1 MLRIIVN
8 EKNIYISLINVYK
21 SSFGY
26 NNKYIVIKEEMVR
39 MELMS
44 IGKFAKKVGINVVT
58 LRRMKPKGEK
68 Q

>member
-8 EKNIYISLINVYK
+8 EKKIYISLINVYK

-39 MELMS
+39 MEFMS

-58 LRRMKPKGEK
+58 LRRMKQKGEK
-68 Q
+68 R

>member
-1 MLRIIVN
+1 MR
-8 EKNIYISLINVYK
+8 KIYISLINVYK

-58 LRRMKPKGEK
+58 LRRMKQKGEK
-68 Q
+68 R

>member
-39 MELMS
+39 MEFMS

-58 LRRMKPKGEK
+58 LRRMKQKGEK
-68 Q
+68 R